1 VARGGAIEMA
11 VATESRP
18 NMVWLVFLL
27 FLFFSSFLSSASL
40 ERKEGRE
47 VRKKVSQEFNS
58 VQVVLMRCRTQPSL
72 SC

>member
-1 VARGGAIEMA
+1 VARGGAVEMA

-18 NMVWLVFLL
+18 NMVWLVFL
-27 FLFFSSFLSSASL
+27 LFFSSFLSSASL